1 MLTIK
6 LNTAGSI
13 LISQAPA
20 VTIGLS
26 GSEVYRDVMAMTGP
40 GVPPDVVQTF
50 PQLRDGEGQPLNEG
64 GAFTVPRPDAKGAP
78 VAVLITDI
86 ADDDVPEASGTSYQF
101 LYAGDEAEILNDN
114 GVVVQSVR

>member
-13 LISQAPA
+13 LISQVPA

-26 GSEVYRDVMAMTGP
+26 GSEVYQEVMAMAAP
-40 GVPPDVVQTF
+40 GVQPDVVQTF
-50 PQLRDGEGQPLNEG
+50 PQLRDGEG
-64 GAFTVPRPDAKGAP
+64 AFTVLRPDAKGAP

-114 GVVVQSVR
+114 GIVVQTVR